1 IVDRMSSVDRK
12 QELERKKAKLAA
24 LREQKSRKTDILTN
38 GSYNH
43 GTSGND
49 VGGNSVRLDT
59 DELLKT
65 LGISIPESTPN
76 ATGDHVPQ
84 SKSTSDLLRHARIAS
99 PHPRPKLGLS
109 KVQELN
115 IPPKDSITYSK
126 QTQTREPLVS
136 QHLPGVL
143 HGDSPREILGSPR
156 FIANLEWDDEFSLV
170 MPFEDNT
177 VVDIDPS
184 VLVTGKRRLSSTA
197 GGVPAKTPTD
207 FGVDLSEPV
216 KIRTLTEEDRMNV
229 MRSEGFCAFFDRAAR
244 LIERALDESNIF
256 LDYGGVEH
264 DDATASQRHQ
274 LLRFGRDFYDDRW
287 SRRRCVT
294 ALDWSPSYPELLLGS
309 YFSNEDAPHEPDGVC
324 LIWNLKFQKT
334 TPEYIFH
341 CQSPVTSATLALF
354 HPNLVIGGTYS
365 GQIVIWDNRCTKR
378 TPVQRT
384 MLSATAH
391 THPVHAVK
399 VVGTQNAHNL
409 ISVSSDGKL
418 CSWSLDMLSQPQQ
431 SMELTYR
438 QTRPV
443 SATSMSFFHEDVN
456 NFLVGS
462 EDGRVYTGS
471 RHGSQ
476 AGIVEVLEG
485 HQAPIT
491 SVSTHATEGPVSFSS
506 LFLTTSFDWSVKL
519 WSTKDSFPICS
530 FEEASD
536 IVFDADWSPL
546 HPAMFA
552 TVDCSGKLDLWNLN
566 EDTEVPAT
574 RTITEGQTA
583 ISKCRFHSSGLHI
596 AAGDR
601 GGRIHI
607 YDLNETMV
615 TPRADEWN
623 MFAHTVEELR
633 QLALERCDREHTA
646 NGITS
651 QGPPSVGQH

>member
-1 IVDRMSSVDRK
+1 MSSVDRK

-24 LREQKSRKTDILTN
+24 LREQKSRKTDVLTN

-49 VGGNSVRLDT
+49 VGGNSVRIDT

-65 LGISIPESTPN
+65 LGISIPESSPN
-76 ATGDHVPQ
+76 ATRDHVPQ
-84 SKSTSDLLRHARIAS
+84 SKM
-99 PHPRPKLGLS
+99 
-109 KVQELN
+109 
-115 IPPKDSITYSK
+115 
-126 QTQTREPLVS
+126 
-136 QHLPGVL
+136 
-143 HGDSPREILGSPR
+143 
-156 FIANLEWDDEFSLV
+156 
-170 MPFEDNT
+170 MPFDDST
-177 VVDIDPS
+177 AVDIDPS

-197 GGVPAKTPTD
+197 GDLPAKTPTE
-207 FGVDLSEPV
+207 FGVDFSEPV

-229 MRSEGFCAFFDRAAR
+229 MRSEDFCAFFDRAAR

-264 DDATASQRHQ
+264 DDATSDGDTRRRQIWCCVGQKRVFSSHGPLHLSIFLAHFVILSASQRHQ

-471 RHGSQ
+471 RHGRVPYQ
-476 AGIVEVLEG
+476 
-485 HQAPIT
+485 
-491 SVSTHATEGPVSFSS
+491 
-506 LFLTTSFDWSVKL
+506 
-519 WSTKDSFPICS
+519 C
-530 FEEASD
+530 
-536 IVFDADWSPL
+536 
-546 HPAMFA
+546 
-552 TVDCSGKLDLWNLN
+552 LN
-566 EDTEVPAT
+566 
-574 RTITEGQTA
+574 
-583 ISKCRFHSSGLHI
+583 
-596 AAGDR
+596 
-601 GGRIHI
+601 
-607 YDLNETMV
+607 
-615 TPRADEWN
+615 
-623 MFAHTVEELR
+623 
-633 QLALERCDREHTA
+633 
-646 NGITS
+646 
-651 QGPPSVGQH
+651 PS